1 MNQYILDLL
10 HNATFS
16 THDIVWL
23 AHINQQ
29 GDAREV
35 LASIKQ
41 LHEAGEI
48 SGDESGWERVYQ
60 PVKVEKGQR
69 MLAGME

>member
-16 THDIVWL
+16 TPEIVL
-23 AHINQQ
+23 AAKLNQQ

-35 LASIKQ
+35 LAAIKL

-60 PVKVEKGQR
+60 PVKVEKRELQR
-69 MLAGME
+69 SFF